1 MMLIRLL
8 TDAADAITG
17 LDAPPPATTD
27 KALCA
32 RCAVGVDAERVAE
45 VTAVLSA
52 ATQLV
57 LVSAMR
63 PEEAIRSTVAALAV
77 MSGAHKAAA
86 LYDAA
91 QGRDLVRERL
101 ATAEEL
107 RQDIG
112 RISARSADGVPT
124 SALAVALAD
133 AGWVK
138 VPLAE
143 TSGGR

>member
-1 MMLIRLL
+1 M
-8 TDAADAITG
+8 TASESGTENG
-17 LDAPPPATTD
+17 APAVLGPAD
-27 KALCA
+27 KA
-32 RCAVGVDAERVAE
+32 
-45 VTAVLSA
+45 
-52 ATQLV
+52 
-57 LVSAMR
+57 
-63 PEEAIRSTVAALAV
+63 P
-77 MSGAHKAAA
+77 A

-143 TSGGR
+143 FSEGR

>member
-1 MMLIRLL
+1 MSAGQPAVS
-8 TDAADAITG
+8 AARTSQ
-17 LDAPPPATTD
+17 PATREEV
-27 KALCA
+27 LCA

-77 MSGAHKAAA
+77 TPESHKAPT
-86 LYDAA
+86 LCDAA

-101 ATAEEL
+101 AAAEEL

-112 RISARSADGVPT
+112 RISARRADGVTT

-143 TSGGR
+143 SSEGR

>member
-1 MMLIRLL
+1 
-8 TDAADAITG
+8 
-17 LDAPPPATTD
+17 
-27 KALCA
+27 
-32 RCAVGVDAERVAE
+32 
-45 VTAVLSA
+45 
-52 ATQLV
+52 
-57 LVSAMR
+57 MR